1 MQGKQTMQAITLYR
15 MKTIIYL
22 KELGAIKTSLVAASS
37 YLLAQPASKK
47 QATIRS
53 LEVLAK

>member
-1 MQGKQTMQAITLYR
+1 MQ
-15 MKTIIYL
+15 
-22 KELGAIKTSLVAASS
+22 ELGAIKTSLVAASS